1 MAAIATNQRVVD
13 QLLADGRIQPAEHRQ
28 AVDYAVRNRGRIE
41 DAIIDLGIQT
51 EADLLKY
58 VATMHRTR
66 FVSTEKLSKAVVDA
80 RVMAR
85 VPRKLAELH
94 TVCPVLY
101 EEDAQRLSV
110 VTPDPDN
117 GAALDEVKLAAGV
130 RSIRA
135 LVGRPAAVRALIA
148 RTYLG
153 DVNAFVNLKRPVV
166 VMPDIF
172 DLAPFET
179 TLPAHGG
186 RPSPSSPPSAP
197 SRPGYPSLVPE
208 ATEVSTV
215 TSHSNLRAGSF
226 AGPLPGAPAQP
237 SFGPGVAAV
246 VPSAPPAP
254 PPPPPATS
262 AEFLESLNVLIT
274 LLENGRAELRGH
286 SSRVARLGRQVC
298 ERMSL
303 GPLQSSAVVA
313 ACHLHD
319 LGKVGTYHL
328 TALNASEYEGHKLA
342 AQKAF
347 EMPERLMQSVRLVP
361 ETASALRAMYE
372 RYDGRG
378 FPLGQSGKDIPL
390 GGRILAVVDSFADVT
405 QNPRNPFRRV
415 LKPKDACVELAKH
428 RGTIFDPVV
437 LDILAQ
443 LMSGDD
449 IRAKLFADRHVALL
463 VDPDPEET
471 TVLELRLVEQGFDV
485 KIARTAAQARRELE
499 NADID
504 VVVSELDL
512 EDPDAGLGLREWAL
526 REAKRRDVTWVVFAR
541 RGDRA
546 SAQKAFELGV
556 DDFVSKPAAADVLAA
571 KLRQLIERR
580 AAPSRS
586 RGAGGTLQEMSLP
599 DVIQVLWHGRKTC
612 ALKVQSSFGA
622 GEIHFHEGQV
632 IDALW
637 PGLRGDEAFYRLLTL
652 HDGEFRID
660 LAFTPGPRAI
670 LASPESLLLE
680 GMRRLDEAAHARR

>member
-1 MAAIATNQRVVD
+1 MAAIATNQRVAD

-28 AVDYAVRNRGRIE
+28 AVDYALRNRTRIE
-41 DAIIDLGIQT
+41 DALIDLGIQAET
-51 EADLLKY
+51 DLLKY

-80 RVMAR
+80 RVIAR

-94 TVCPVLY
+94 TVCPVLF
-101 EEDAQRLSV
+101 EDDGQRLSV

-130 RSIRA
+130 RGIRA

-148 RTYLG
+148 RSYGG
-153 DVNAFVNLKRPVV
+153 DVNAFVNLKRPMV

-172 DLAPFET
+172 ELAPFET
-179 TLPAHGG
+179 TLPAHG
-186 RPSPSSPPSAP
+186 PPNVPQPPPSAP
-197 SRPGYPSLVPE
+197 GRSPFASVPPD
-208 ATEVSTV
+208 ATEISTV
-215 TSHSNLRAGSF
+215 TPNPFLRTGSVV
-226 AGPLPGAPAQP
+226 GPLPGAPMP
-237 SFGPGVAAV
+237 RDLVAAV
-246 VPSAPPAP
+246 PTVPPAP
-254 PPPPPATS
+254 PTTS
-262 AEFLESLNVLIT
+262 PEFLESLNVLVT

-286 SSRVARLGRQVC
+286 SSRVARLGRQIC
-298 ERMSL
+298 ERMNL
-303 GPLQSSAVVA
+303 GPLLSSAVLA

-319 LGKVGTYHL
+319 LGKTGTYHL

-342 AQKAF
+342 AQKAH
-347 EMPERLMQSVRLVP
+347 EMPERLMESVRLAP
-361 ETASALRAMYE
+361 ETTSALRSMYE
-372 RYDGRG
+372 RFDGRG
-378 FPLGQSGKDIPL
+378 FPAGLSGKDIPL
-390 GGRILAVVDSFADVT
+390 GARILAVADTFADVT

-415 LKPKDACVELAKH
+415 LRPTDACTELAKH

-485 KIARTAAQARRELE
+485 KIARTAAQGRRELE

-512 EDPDAGLGLREWAL
+512 EELDAGLGLREWAL
-526 REAKRRDVTWVVFAR
+526 REAKRRDVTWVMFAR
-541 RGDRA
+541 RGDRG

-556 DDFVSKPAAADVLAA
+556 DDFISKPAAADILAA

-612 ALKVQSSFGA
+612 ALKVQSSHGA

-637 PGLRGDEAFYRLLTL
+637 PGLRGEEAFYRLLTL

-660 LAFTPGPRAI
+660 LGFTPGARAI
-670 LASPESLLLE
+670 MVSPESLLLE
-680 GMRRLDEAAHARR
+680 AMRRIDEEAHQKR